1 MYFKIIRKVGMPL
14 KNKKGKSNLNY
25 SPRRK
30 TYYNFKITLQQYK
43 HFPSWLFLA
52 KIGNL
57 YIFLLNIYIYKTKK
71 DIVFDINYT

>member
-1 MYFKIIRKVGMPL
+1 MYFKIFKKSKYAI

-43 HFPSWLFLA
+43 HFPSWLSLG
-52 KIGNL
+52 KIEH
-57 YIFLLNIYIYKTKK
+57 
-71 DIVFDINYT
+71 